1 MMTKL
6 TLLLVFVLSVLVVGC
21 AEKPAPVKPA
31 AQKDPRIAA
40 LEERINK
47 TTPEGKAIIEKA
59 QSMKPEVNEV
69 MSTKT
74 LKEVVDDYAQNKGA
88 YNINAIGWEASQKKA
103 LPGEK
108 TGRWKV
114 VFHYQD
120 WQKQMIAAEWEYNPE
135 SNKLY
140 PFEKTNAPQ
149 FISLE
154 GAPPP
159 AKKGK

>member
-1 MMTKL
+1 MTKL
-6 TLLLVFVLSVLVVGC
+6 TLLLVLVLSVLIVGC

-31 AQKDPRIAA
+31 GQKDPRIAA
-40 LEERINK
+40 LEERINN
-47 TTPEGKAIIEKA
+47 TTPEGKAIVEKA
-59 QSMKPEVNEV
+59 QSMKPVVNEV
-69 MSTKT
+69 TSTKT
-74 LKEVVDDYAQNKGA
+74 LKEIVDDYAQNKGA
-88 YNINAIGWEASQKKA
+88 YNINPIGWEASQKKP

-114 VFHYQD
+114 LFHYQD
-120 WQKQMIAAEWEYNPE
+120 WQKQLLSAEWEYNPE
-135 SNKLY
+135 SNQLY

-154 GAPPP
+154 GAKD